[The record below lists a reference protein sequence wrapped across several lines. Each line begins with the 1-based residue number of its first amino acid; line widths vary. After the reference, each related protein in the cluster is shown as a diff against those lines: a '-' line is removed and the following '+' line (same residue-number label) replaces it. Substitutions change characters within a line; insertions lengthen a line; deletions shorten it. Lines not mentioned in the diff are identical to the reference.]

1 MVLCHAWFLASK
13 RILGLNMK
21 FFQVAK
27 FSHREDY
34 GHDYY
39 AQFLTI
45 KNWSLLQVS
54 VSWNDHPGW
63 PYIQVTSGQA
73 RVFSLLFWAYKFG
86 LDIDILSRT
95 WRWDYRDDVDSAS
108 HVA

>member
-34 GHDYY
+34 GHEWVF
-39 AQFLTI
+39 QFFFT
-45 KNWSLLQVS
+45 NQWALLQTS
-54 VSWNDHPGW
+54 VSWNDSPSC
-63 PYIQVTSGQA
+63 PYLQVTFGSNGLLG
-73 RVFSLLFWAYKFG
+73 VLFWAHKFG
-86 LDIDILSRT
+86 LDVDILSRT
-95 WRWDYRDDVDSAS
+95 WRWDYDVDSAS
-108 HVA
+108 NVA